1 MSLSELETLHQL
13 CELERTQ
20 ILQSLALAV
29 LKYPTQDTYCQEID
43 QIFLTTKEIFY
54 GFILVP
60 KKYHHY
66 MFLKINAAIKKSLYS
81 IKIKYIL
88 LTHFQDEHIFG
99 IPQSHVDQ
107 KTATM

>member
-1 MSLSELETLHQL
+1 
-13 CELERTQ
+13 
-20 ILQSLALAV
+20 
-29 LKYPTQDTYCQEID
+29 
-43 QIFLTTKEIFY
+43 
-54 GFILVP
+54 
-60 KKYHHY
+60 
-66 MFLKINAAIKKSLYS
+66 MFLKINAAIKESLYS

>member
-1 MSLSELETLHQL
+1 MRIGTDTNPTITRTSGIKNTL
-13 CELERTQ
+13 
-20 ILQSLALAV
+20 
-29 LKYPTQDTYCQEID
+29 TQDTYCQEID

-54 GFILVP
+54 GFILVS

-66 MFLKINAAIKKSLYS
+66 TFLKINAVKKESLHS

-99 IPQSHVDQ
+99 IPQSHVY
-107 KTATM
+107 